1 MTLEELNLT
10 CDRLEAAQ
18 ACRNLVGKLSYFDS
32 AFRTNDLI
40 DLWDTSENA
49 VLELPEV
56 SLKGF
61 DAIQAFLREKG
72 DRSDPGMDVTLRGRL
87 VIHNMNC
94 DALTVSDDAKT
105 AHGTWFSLGIA
116 TDLIDPKAPE
126 TSPDKH
132 NTADLDASANYIWQE
147 YALDFV
153 HTDAGWRIQS
163 LKVRTFFDT
172 PFDTPWS
179 ESKHTLWGKDQ
190 IITEM

>member
-105 AHGTWFSLGIA
+105 AHGTWFSPGIA

-126 TSPDKH
+126 TLPDKH

-179 ESKHTLWGKDQ
+179 ESKHTLWVKDQ